1 MESGLDVTDVVVIG
15 AVIAIAI
22 MWFRKSR
29 KR

>member
-15 AVIAIAI
+15 AIIAIAI